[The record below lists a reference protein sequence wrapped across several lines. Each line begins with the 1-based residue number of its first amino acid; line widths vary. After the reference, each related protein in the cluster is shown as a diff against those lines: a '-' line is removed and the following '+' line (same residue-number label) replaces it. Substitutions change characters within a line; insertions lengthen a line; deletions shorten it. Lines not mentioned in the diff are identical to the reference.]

1 MTPLMREVLGN
12 RRRALQP
19 EVAAAVNDA
28 GIPIDTTVLLGV
40 DYVRMNGGIYEPST
54 DGASA
59 LTVPYL
65 NERGELEDIVAIG
78 LNSRRSAT
86 RCGRAQILGAHWLD
100 EAFMERSPVPTYLD
114 GLRWL
119 HSGCRGVFLV
129 RLEIAPYVLEEAPG
143 IACSDDFTL
152 RRIHAAMTRPVR
164 IPPLYS
170 AEVQHVAA

>member
-1 MTPLMREVLGN
+1 MTPLMGEVLSN

-19 EVAAAVNDA
+19 EVAAAFQDV
-28 GIPIDTTVLLGV
+28 GIPIDTTLLLGV
-40 DYVRMNGGIYEPST
+40 DYVQVNGCIYEPAP

-65 NERGELEDIVAIG
+65 NDSGELEDIVAIG
-78 LNSRRSAT
+78 LRSRRSAT

-100 EAFMERSPVPTYLD
+100 EAFMEDSPVPTYLD

-129 RLEIAPYVLEEAPG
+129 RPEIAPYVLEEAPG

-164 IPPLYS
+164 VPPLYS
-170 AEVQHVAA
+170 AEVQHVTA